1 MDWISSSVVRLMLTF
16 FCYRF
21 SKVENGFDK
30 FVCSKADDD
39 LILLQ
44 VQQGRERI

>member
-30 FVCSKADDD
+30 FASGKAKVD

-44 VQQGRERI
+44 VQ